1 MKFQNY
7 AGQFLDGTNT
17 QFWLSSRMSCFA
29 VDSKI
34 VLSHPLSLDHHLP
47 LGACRFENTNSIRC
61 LGFPYDIRGGGRG
74 KNLLLGVEKQ
84 GEIEGLIEAGIRLH
98 ERIKGMEKDHD
109 SSLHIE
115 AAWSVSLMAVNAKG
129 APFGFPLRENGIH
142 MANAEE
148 PLCRS
153 SPFPSEKMIPE
164 IGLGESL
171 NLETQFMEFR
181 DNDAAYLVDPFF
193 QVSPRIDIDDLFQ
206 KVQHFRFLFIEALDN
221 SPGVYHGLLPSAFG
235 IFPLQAVDRPE
246 MD

>member
-1 MKFQNY
+1 
-7 AGQFLDGTNT
+7 
-17 QFWLSSRMSCFA
+17 MSCFT
-29 VDSKI
+29 VNSEI
-34 VLSHPLSLDHHLP
+34 VLSHPLPLDHYLP
-47 LGACRFENTNSIRC
+47 LGACRFENTNGIRC

-74 KNLLLGVEKQ
+74 KNLLLGVENQ

-115 AAWSVSLMAVNAKG
+115 DPWSVSLMAVNAKG
-129 APFGFPLRENGIH
+129 ASFGFPLRKNGIH

-148 PLCRS
+148 PLCGS

-181 DNDAAYLVDPFF
+181 DNDAAYLVNPFF
-193 QVSPRIDIDDLFQ
+193 
-206 KVQHFRFLFIEALDN
+206 
-221 SPGVYHGLLPSAFG
+221 
-235 IFPLQAVDRPE
+235 
-246 MD
+246 